1 LHHLNNFFIFKEQA
15 MNFDPASFEHIDFDL
30 GKLNSR
36 VSAQINAIESAIENT
51 VVETIV
57 MGSGGPDNKETT
69 EAGLRFVRHL
79 LANSKSM
86 RFGFMPNLKDM
97 NNIRN
102 LAQDFIASCGNGP
115 LALETM
121 YQVIQP
127 Q

>member
-1 LHHLNNFFIFKEQA
+1 
-15 MNFDPASFEHIDFDL
+15 
-30 GKLNSR
+30 
-36 VSAQINAIESAIENT
+36 
-51 VVETIV
+51 
-57 MGSGGPDNKETT
+57 
-69 EAGLRFVRHL
+69 
-79 LANSKSM
+79 M

-102 LAQDFIASCGNGP
+102 LAQDFIATCGNGP